1 MKQTLMLRDE
11 RVRQNAISIINSLLT
26 DKDRPV
32 TIRISDYKRNLDQN
46 ALFHAMLGD
55 IAKQVQWCGK
65 ALKPEQ
71 WKVLLISGHAVATKQ
86 PAEIVPGI
94 EGEFVNIRES
104 SAEMS
109 VSRMASLIEYTLWF
123 CTEKNIKL
131 RANYGDMET
140 R

>member
-11 RVRQNAISIINSLLT
+11 QVRQNALNIINSLIT

-32 TIRISDYKRNLDQN
+32 TIRISDYKRNLEQN
-46 ALFHAMLGD
+46 AKFHALLGD
-55 IAKQVQWCGK
+55 IARQAEWCGK
-65 ALKPEQ
+65 KLKPEQ

-86 PAEIVPGI
+86 QAEIVPGI

-109 VSRMASLIEYTLWF
+109 VSRMASLIEYVTAWAAGQGVRF
-123 CTEKNIKL
+123 TDG
-131 RANYGDMET
+131 RY
-140 R
+140 

>member
-11 RVRQNAISIINSLLT
+11 RIRQNAINIIQSLLT

-46 ALFHAMLGD
+46 AKFHALLGD
-55 IAKQVQWCGK
+55 ISRQAEWCGK
-65 ALKPEQ
+65 KLKPEQ

-86 PAEIVPGI
+86 QAEIVPGI

-109 VSRMASLIEYTLWF
+109 VSRMASLIEYVTAWAAGQGIKF
-123 CTEKNIKL
+123 TEG
-131 RANYGDMET
+131 RYS
-140 R
+140 

>member
-11 RVRQNAISIINSLLT
+11 RIRQNVINIINSLLT

-46 ALFHAMLGD
+46 AKFHALLGD
-55 IAKQVQWCGK
+55 IARQAEWCGK
-65 ALKPEQ
+65 KLKPEQ

-86 PAEIVPGI
+86 QAEIVPGI

-109 VSRMASLIEYTLWF
+109 VSRMASLIEYVTAWAVGQGIKF
-123 CTEKNIKL
+123 TEG
-131 RANYGDMET
+131 RYS
-140 R
+140 